1 MRGPEHRRA
10 RRAIALVALASLAGA
25 VLGLRTAAGERAL
38 EERFALD
45 LLATSDV
52 VAVIGVVPIGADEL
66 ERAVDALASDRRGA
80 ITEADRER
88 VLERLIDEELLVQ
101 AAVEAGLPEND
112 GVVRRSL
119 TEAMVAAIEAQSDD
133 RSIDAALQNYLDWLR
148 SETRVWVR

>member
-1 MRGPEHRRA
+1 M
-10 RRAIALVALASLAGA
+10 
-25 VLGLRTAAGERAL
+25 
-38 EERFALD
+38 
-45 LLATSDV
+45 
-52 VAVIGVVPIGADEL
+52 PIGADEL

-133 RSIDAALQNYLDWLR
+133 RSVDAALENYLGWLR